1 MHRTHSRASNSTRGS
16 NEVVMQATEQ
26 RAQQAGAQ
34 QPAQTQ
40 EYAEAPP
47 LVSAIRMQT
56 QEMRLMLIIG
66 LANGAI
72 IGGFFIIYIVI
83 AVISGEQTS
92 FAPGS

>member
-1 MHRTHSRASNSTRGS
+1 
-16 NEVVMQATEQ
+16 
-26 RAQQAGAQ
+26 
-34 QPAQTQ
+34 
-40 EYAEAPP
+40 
-47 LVSAIRMQT
+47 
-56 QEMRLMLIIG
+56 MLIIG